1 MPPGAFFYVAPHMVS
16 ATESVQILPLRVPL
30 ALYLLGQ
37 PRLSKKISRGA
48 NMGASTGPYFRP
60 SFLVRIAVKPY
71 PAHYP
76 VAVAHATAEHRA
88 YLE

>member
-1 MPPGAFFYVAPHMVS
+1 
-16 ATESVQILPLRVPL
+16 
-30 ALYLLGQ
+30 
-37 PRLSKKISRGA
+37 
-48 NMGASTGPYFRP
+48 MGASEGPYFRP
-60 SFLVRIAVKPY
+60 AFLVRIAVKPY